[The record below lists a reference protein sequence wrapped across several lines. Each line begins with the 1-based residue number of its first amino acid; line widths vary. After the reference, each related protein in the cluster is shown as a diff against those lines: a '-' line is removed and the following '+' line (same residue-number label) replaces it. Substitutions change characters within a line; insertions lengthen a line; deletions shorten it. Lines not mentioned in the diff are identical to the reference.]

1 VWETRADGER
11 FITEKLEPAIEE
23 PAAAAAERGDDS
35 VPAEHQSWYELHDS
49 IAGQRL
55 NGGSVAGRAP

>member
-23 PAAAAAERGDDS
+23 PAAAAAERGDDT

-49 IAGQRL
+49 MAGSAAQWR
-55 NGGSVAGRAP
+55 

>member
-35 VPAEHQSWYELHDS
+35 VRAEHQSWYEVARLKPVNGS
-49 IAGQRL
+49 MAVASPAG
-55 NGGSVAGRAP
+55 PP